1 MHSLRL
7 GSSRPCFFVPKQQG
21 REKEKHNMNLNQLTI
36 IGFLGKDAET
46 KFLANGTPVTKFS
59 VATQTSWKDRDG
71 QWKERI
77 QWHNVVAFGEGF
89 VNMKARL
96 TKGAHVFV
104 QGELTTR
111 EYDRTITIQA
121 GKKSTDH
128 VVKQLVV
135 ECKADTVRSLD
146 RSSASPD
153 LNDAAEPP
161 EMEAPA

>member
-1 MHSLRL
+1 
-7 GSSRPCFFVPKQQG
+7 
-21 REKEKHNMNLNQLTI
+21 MNVNQLTI

-59 VATQTSWKDRDG
+59 VATQTSWKDKDG
-71 QWKERI
+71 QWKERT

-89 VNMKARL
+89 ANMKGRL

-135 ECKADTVRSLD
+135 ECKADTIRTLD
-146 RSSASPD
+146 RSTAAPD